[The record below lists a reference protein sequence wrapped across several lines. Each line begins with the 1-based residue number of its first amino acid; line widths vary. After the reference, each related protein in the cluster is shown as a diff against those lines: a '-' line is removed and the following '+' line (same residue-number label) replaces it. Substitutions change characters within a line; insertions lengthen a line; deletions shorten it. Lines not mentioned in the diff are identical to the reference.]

1 MLLLFIFIA
10 GYYFYTRR
18 MVKNTYSLQQL
29 QPVDSNLPTDN
40 FYDIIRN
47 EYLME
52 SSEETTEVSYVT
64 VGNDPPTPA
73 RDVDTNSALYD
84 SVTIAQGVVAPHRTL
99 YANVEPLESNS
110 NARNSCNFETLSDA
124 CPAGDEKLEDGN
136 EGQAT
141 GETVPKAE
149 IIGTE
154 LTKVHDTYDVLTT
167 REGIYNTLDHKK
179 PQSQQDN
186 REVYDTL
193 KHRFKAQPVKSAL
206 SGDPMYD
213 RVGESEA
220 AKPIAPHEAAY
231 SFLDIPA
238 KAKYSKVNKS
248 KTETFK
254 LEGARADTCS
264 SEPADDDAMKDDTT
278 VNEVSTMDTTPEP
291 PSPCELIP

>member
-1 MLLLFIFIA
+1 M
-10 GYYFYTRR
+10 
-18 MVKNTYSLQQL
+18 KNTQYSLQ
-29 QPVDSNLPTDN
+29 PGDNNLPTDN

-47 EYLME
+47 EDLME

-64 VGNDPPTPA
+64 VGNNPPTSA

-124 CPAGDEKLEDGN
+124 CPVSDEKFEDGN
-136 EGQAT
+136 VGQAI
-141 GETVPKAE
+141 GETMPKAE
-149 IIGTE
+149 ITGTE
-154 LTKVHDTYDVLTT
+154 LTGVHDTYDVLTT

-179 PQSQQDN
+179 PQSQQDH

-193 KHRFKAQPVKSAL
+193 KHRFKARPVKNAL

-220 AKPIAPHEAAY
+220 AKPIALREAAY

-238 KAKYSKVNKS
+238 RAKYSKVNKS
-248 KTETFK
+248 KRETLK
-254 LEGARADTCS
+254 LEGTRADTCS

-291 PSPCELIP
+291 PSPCIAAS